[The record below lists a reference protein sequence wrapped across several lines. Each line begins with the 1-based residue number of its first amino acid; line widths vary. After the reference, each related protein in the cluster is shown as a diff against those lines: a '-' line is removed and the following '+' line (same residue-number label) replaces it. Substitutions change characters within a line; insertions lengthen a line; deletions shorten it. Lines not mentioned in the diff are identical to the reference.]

1 MNLICRIITM
11 KALYLTFP
19 LILLFSC
26 TKANVSDTPAGA
38 EEYGNLRIHFN
49 LESQTA
55 TKAPSETGVDD
66 IAVLV
71 YKKDYDFNSAPS
83 ALPAPPLNTNSAIN
97 AAASLYN
104 VLENCQFYYSGDLA
118 GSIPDV
124 NLKVKE
130 GAKIVVVVANPQFT
144 SQNPPMCGLATNF
157 KFALKDERFNWF
169 TSCGVNQSV
178 TITNNNT
185 SDINITLKRII
196 TKISLT
202 ELQVKLDQPY
212 KGKTLT
218 DVKVYLK
225 KAYSTT
231 DLVNGIYG
239 IFSSTLTLDGSNADD
254 LASLGGNS
262 SFISVG
268 NIGNIS
274 DEDSF
279 NIVGHNMFCYPLLN
293 SKIMLVVEATL
304 NGMTY
309 YYPVEIS
316 ANPNEHISLKIKITG
331 PGSTTPNNPYLKG
344 AVVTSLSVQP
354 WTDKNA
360 PDINFTEKFTY

>member
-26 TKANVSDTPAGA
+26 TKANVSDEPAGA

-49 LESQTA
+49 LNNQTA
-55 TKAPSETGVDD
+55 TKAPTQTGVDSV
-66 IAVLV
+66 AVLV
-71 YKKDYDFNSAPS
+71 YKKDYDFNSPPG
-83 ALPAPPLNTNSAIN
+83 ALPAPPFNTNSAAN
-97 AAASLYN
+97 AVASLYN
-104 VLENCQFYYSGDLA
+104 TLENCKFYYSGDLA

-144 SQNPPMCGLATNF
+144 SKNPPLCGLATNF
-157 KFALKDERFNWF
+157 EFALKDERLNWF

-225 KAYSTT
+225 KAYSTI
-231 DLVNGIYG
+231 DLLNGIY
-239 IFSSTLTLDGSNADD
+239 SPTLTLDGSNADD

-274 DEDSF
+274 DEDSYSF
-279 NIVGHNMFCYPLLN
+279 NSMYCYPLLN
-293 SKIMLVVEATL
+293 NKIMLVVEATL

-309 YYPVEIS
+309 YYPIEIS
-316 ANPNEHISLKIKITG
+316 ANPNEHISLKVKITG

-354 WTDKNA
+354 WTDRNT
-360 PDINFTEKFTY
+360 PDINFTEKFIY

>member
-26 TKANVSDTPAGA
+26 TKANVSDEPADT
-38 EEYGNLRIHFN
+38 EYGNLRIHFN
-49 LESQTA
+49 LDSQTA
-55 TKAPSETGVDD
+55 TKAPTQTGVDD

-83 ALPAPPLNTNSAIN
+83 ALPAPSLNTNSAAN
-97 AAASLYN
+97 AVASLYN
-104 VLENCQFYYSGDLA
+104 VLENCHFYHSGDLA

-169 TSCGVNQSV
+169 TSCGINQSV

-231 DLVNGIYG
+231 DLLKGIY
-239 IFSSTLTLDGSNADD
+239 SSALILDGSNADD
-254 LASLGGNS
+254 LASLGSNS

-274 DEDSF
+274 DEGSYSF
-279 NIVGHNMFCYPLLN
+279 SSINQNMYCYPLLN
-293 SKIMLVVEATL
+293 NKIMLVVEATL
-304 NGMTY
+304 NEKTY

-360 PDINFTEKFTY
+360 PDINFTETY